1 MLARMRYWRDPT
13 SQSPPSSGKF
23 VTFTPDCGGFNN
35 IRMGFEF
42 AVLVAMV
49 TRRTLVL
56 PEPRPWYLIDFGPF
70 TRMRPDAPRA
80 GGVGRSSYGDFFN
93 LTSLGSIVP
102 LIDQDAFLSREAEQR
117 PIPAAA
123 PAAAAAGAKA
133 QHAGVSQIMHG
144 DLGHDNTWGYNRQAC
159 ATKQS
164 QGSDPEP
171 NPIPNPPA
179 LTDRR
184 ASGSVVAT
192 PARAGRTGGSARAT
206 SSARARRT
214 PGAAPAASAPRGCGL
229 CCLSGSP
236 LRSLGHVGAATF
248 GASLDA
254 SCRQLTGDHWVP
266 IATRVSEPGRRVR
279 DWMEVGDSAGRQCML
294 HSTMRLPPDWAT
306 KTVRLKGHA
315 FCCRGPDSGFGG
327 VPASA
332 TKAAGFQG
340 RVTTGVVRSN
350 GSALSTPRLDDYVD
364 LPWSP
369 IDRYIAWPNVDA
381 VEQSARADA
390 HVRGA
395 QRRATTAFPC
405 HVHDTSATRPT
416 GARKRRQARTSCKE
430 TSARAAFGAS
440 LQPTPLNRR
449 EAVEYDA
456 TLREARVLNL
466 PSCKRAA
473 DGSYDMRYRYLGQM
487 AFPAPNKLPKQ
498 IRHIFPPTTPP
509 LSRRTRLSRRRGTQA
524 AWRRASGRRCEAG
537 GFAAQLYGVSSPSWP
552 LCRRCGTG
560 CATLT
565 LCGRRR
571 RTWLRK
577 WALSASPRCTC
588 AATSCSTRMS
598 SRRRIRR

>member
-1 MLARMRYWRDPT
+1 MDSQRASGRCAEKFPFYHRVFFFSKSLTAAGRPPPGHNPRPPIAVGLPSLNRTVASLFHMPAPSGGWRWRQPDVLARMRYWRDPT

-93 LTSLGSIVP
+93 LTSLASIVP

-123 PAAAAAGAKA
+123 PAAVAAGAKA

-179 LTDRR
+179 LTDRC

-236 LRSLGHVGAATF
+236 LRSLGHAGAATF
-248 GASLDA
+248 GASLVA

-332 TKAAGFQG
+332 IKAAGFQG

-430 TSARAAFGAS
+430 TSARSCVRRVFTANAVKQARGCRVRRDAEGGAGAES
-440 LQPTPLNRR
+440 AVLQ
-449 EAVEYDA
+449 A
-456 TLREARVLNL
+456 
-466 PSCKRAA
+466 
-473 DGSYDMRYRYLGQM
+473 
-487 AFPAPNKLPKQ
+487 
-498 IRHIFPPTTPP
+498 
-509 LSRRTRLSRRRGTQA
+509 
-524 AWRRASGRRCEAG
+524 
-537 GFAAQLYGVSSPSWP
+537 
-552 LCRRCGTG
+552 
-560 CATLT
+560 
-565 LCGRRR
+565 CGRRFVR
-571 RTWLRK
+571 H
-577 WALSASPRCTC
+577 ALPLLGADGVPRSQQAPETNSPHL
-588 AATSCSTRMS
+588 SPDHPPSL
-598 SRRRIRR
+598 